1 MRNPPLFPQKL
12 SLNTSLASQGAL
24 QGVPEKITSQVL
36 LYISISKKGTK
47 KIIVWPEGAKN
58 PDRVE
63 YRTASEQYLVAE
75 ICRVEVTE
83 PRNEKILVKNIYFVS
98 LQQCVVDPF
107 VSNVK
112 RKHYFYLYSTVHIHK
127 SIMYCKN

>member
-1 MRNPPLFPQKL
+1 M
-12 SLNTSLASQGAL
+12 
-24 QGVPEKITSQVL
+24 
-36 LYISISKKGTK
+36 LYIPIIKKATK

-58 PDRVE
+58 PDRFE

-98 LQQCVVDPF
+98 LQ
-107 VSNVK
+107 
-112 RKHYFYLYSTVHIHK
+112 
-127 SIMYCKN
+127 